1 MGEVMEQKQ
10 PNIVFIMTDQMRGD
24 CMGIAGH
31 PDVKTPFLDTLAAR
45 GTLFDRAYSACPSC
59 IAARAALHTGLS
71 QEKHGRVGYQDR
83 VTFRYPHT
91 MAGELA
97 KAGYYTQCVGKMHV
111 HPLRNLMGFHNIE
124 LHDGYLGAYRRETV
138 PYYEAQKIA
147 DDYFYW
153 LKKEK
158 ELRQMLRIPVWN
170 AIRGFPDRGF
180 MKSLSI
186 RQTGLRPGQL
196 IFCAVGTGKSPF
208 S

>member
-1 MGEVMEQKQ
+1 MEQKQ

>member
-1 MGEVMEQKQ
+1 
-10 PNIVFIMTDQMRGD
+10 
-24 CMGIAGH
+24 MGIAGH

-124 LHDGYLGAYRRETV
+124 LHDGYLGAYRRET
-138 PYYEAQKIA
+138 
-147 DDYFYW
+147 
-153 LKKEK
+153 
-158 ELRQMLRIPVWN
+158 
-170 AIRGFPDRGF
+170 
-180 MKSLSI
+180 
-186 RQTGLRPGQL
+186 
-196 IFCAVGTGKSPF
+196 AVSYTHLTLPTT
-208 S
+208 